1 MNEDKIFLE
10 LLNVMSEDE
19 TELVCKLLSLNNE
32 EYLLK
37 IMVSYLIKYRLELP
51 SL

>member
-1 MNEDKIFLE
+1 MKEDQIFLE
-10 LLNVMSEDE
+10 LLNAMSEDE
-19 TELVCKLLSLNNE
+19 IEHVCKLLSLNNE

-37 IMVSYLIKYRLELP
+37 IMVSYLLKYRLKIP